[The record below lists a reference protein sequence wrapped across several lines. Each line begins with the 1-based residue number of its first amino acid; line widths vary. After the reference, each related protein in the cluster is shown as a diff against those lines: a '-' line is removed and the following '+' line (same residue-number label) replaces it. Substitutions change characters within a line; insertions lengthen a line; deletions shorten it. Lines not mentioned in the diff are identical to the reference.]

1 MSCGQPKWFD
11 AGNDPAVRAVPRLLL
26 IKSAIEPKA
35 RDGYE
40 KKVESMQS
48 LSACFQKGQR
58 VYVAGS
64 SNEPRGLLARLATLD
79 LPADLEFIQFPL
91 PGLNTTDFTALN
103 DTASMTTFFMS
114 ATLAKAADPR
124 RVHFLPMQMRAV
136 FDYLSAGVDV
146 CLLQA
151 AFDRDG
157 VLRMGPNVDF
167 NAAVLDCAKTV
178 IVEIN
183 RGFVAPAGGLVIDPD
198 RIDYA
203 FESSLPLPEM
213 ASPKLDDVSLK
224 IGERVAGLIRDGD
237 CLQTGIGA
245 IPAAILGQLTDK
257 NDLGLHG
264 GLLDGGGQALI
275 QLGNVTGQRKAIDPG
290 RHVTGM
296 ALGDHAF
303 FNWLSEAPDVVFRGA
318 NYTHDVNVIRQLTQ
332 FVSINSAVEVDL
344 FGQVNAEVA
353 GGKQISGTGGSVDF
367 MRAAK
372 ASKGGRSIVAMTAT
386 ARGGSVSRIVSK
398 VEMVTALRTDV
409 DIVVTEFGVAHMK
422 ALNHRDRVKAMIA
435 LAAPD
440 FRAALSAK
448 GAV

>member
-198 RIDYA
+198 RIDHA

>member
-1 MSCGQPKWFD
+1 
-11 AGNDPAVRAVPRLLL
+11 
-26 IKSAIEPKA
+26 
-35 RDGYE
+35 
-40 KKVESMQS
+40 MQS
-48 LSACFQKGQR
+48 LLACFHPGQR

-64 SNEPRGLLARLATLD
+64 SNEPRGLLAHLATLD
-79 LPADLEFIQFPL
+79 LPAELEFIQFPL

-103 DTASMTTFFMS
+103 DTSSITTFFMS
-114 ATLAKAADPR
+114 ATLAKAVDPR

-136 FDYLSAGVDV
+136 YDYLSAGVDI

-151 AFDRDG
+151 AFDRNG
-157 VLRMGPNVDF
+157 LLRMGPNVDF
-167 NAAVLDCAKTV
+167 NPAVLSCAKTV

-183 RGFVAPAGGLVIDPD
+183 RGFVAPAGGLAIDPD

-203 FESSLPLPEM
+203 FESDIPLFEM
-213 ASPKLDDVSLK
+213 APPQLDEVSLK
-224 IGERVAGLIRDGD
+224 IGERVASLIQDGD

-245 IPAAILGQLTDK
+245 IPAAILSQLTHK

-275 QLGNVTGQRKAIDPG
+275 QSGNVTGQRKAIDQG
-290 RHVTGM
+290 QHVAGM

-303 FNWLSEAPDVVFRGA
+303 FNWLSDAADVVFRGA
-318 NYTHDVNVIRQLTQ
+318 NYTHEIGIIRQLDQ

-353 GGKQISGTGGSVDF
+353 GGRQISGTGGSVDF

-386 ARGGSVSRIVSK
+386 ARGGSVSRIVPK
-398 VEMVTALRTDV
+398 VDMVTALTNRC
-409 DIVVTEFGVAHMK
+409 
-422 ALNHRDRVKAMIA
+422 
-435 LAAPD
+435 
-440 FRAALSAK
+440 
-448 GAV
+448 

>member
-48 LSACFQKGQR
+48 LSACFHTGQR

-290 RHVTGM
+290 QHVTGM

-303 FNWLSEAPDVVFRGA
+303 FNWLSEAPNVVFRGA

-422 ALNHRDRVKAMIA
+422 ALNHRDRVEAMIA

-448 GAV
+448 GSV

>member
-1 MSCGQPKWFD
+1 M
-11 AGNDPAVRAVPRLLL
+11 PRLLL

-48 LSACFQKGQR
+48 LSACFHTGQR

-290 RHVTGM
+290 QHVTGM

-303 FNWLSEAPDVVFRGA
+303 FNWLSDAADVVFRGA
-318 NYTHDVNVIRQLTQ
+318 NYTHEIGIIRQLDQ

-353 GGKQISGTGGSVDF
+353 GGRQISGTGGSVDF

-386 ARGGSVSRIVSK
+386 ARGGSVSRIVPK

-409 DIVVTEFGVAHMK
+409 DIVVTEFGVAHLK
-422 ALNHRDRVKAMIA
+422 TLNHRDRVKAMIA

-440 FRAALSAK
+440 FRAELSAMS
-448 GAV
+448 GG